1 MGQMTWALE
10 LKPYLYNN
18 DDPWKKI
25 DTLSTEIA
33 PTATKMV
40 IFGPKKAYPGMGT

>member
-1 MGQMTWALE
+1 MICE
-10 LKPYLYNN
+10 
-18 DDPWKKI
+18 KKI

-40 IFGPKKAYPGMGT
+40 IFGPKKAYSSTGT

>member
-1 MGQMTWALE
+1 MICE
-10 LKPYLYNN
+10 
-18 DDPWKKI
+18 KKI

-40 IFGPKKAYPGMGT
+40 IFGPKKAYLGTGT